1 MGPRANKVLGYG
13 QTRGRLYARHPDL
26 VRYSG
31 DPEDKEWLAAKNLMP
46 ASGGKAYMMILE
58 DIKEL
63 TESDDYKNN
72 PNLQLN
78 ELKGFVAPMFL
89 VNKVRCFLQNSKEL
103 LEFRAQSITPT
114 NLDSG
119 PSTPSDTIHESQPG
133 STSSKQSDTFVNI
146 PEMSPSSN
154 QSIISGTSPGQN
166 SGLMSPNI
174 LIGISGNNDNGVIGL
189 REDRNDL
196 SSILGSLN
204 SDNSQ
209 DF

>member
-119 PSTPSDTIHESQPG
+119 PSTPSDTQQG

-166 SGLMSPNI
+166 SGLMSPNM
-174 LIGISGNNDNGVIGL
+174 LMGISGNGDNGVIGL

-196 SSILGSLN
+196 SSILGSMN